1 MKSRRMATWAS
12 ALVPI
17 AALVAACSS
26 TPAASQAS
34 AAAQQSAAAST
45 AASAAAS
52 AGASGGTYLVGVPIP
67 QTGSE
72 AQSGTTIFNGIK
84 LAADQVNAAGGVLGK
99 QIQLIPQD
107 DACDPQ
113 TSTNAA
119 NKLVSQ
125 GVQAVVGAYCSSAA
139 LPAIPIYQR
148 AGIPDLQPSA
158 NSTKLVAVGAKNL
171 FLLDPTGQF
180 QAQLAAD
187 FFLKVLN
194 VKKVLIADDQS
205 TYSVDVAKLASDAIT
220 TGGGTVLPIQAV
232 PNTAQDFSAIITT
245 IRNNGAEAVYWTGYY
260 AQAALFVRQL
270 RGAGMTIPF
279 VTADG
284 SVDPTF
290 IKNAGASNA
299 EGAYGT
305 IATTTEFL
313 TGSAAQK
320 FISDYKAAFSSDP
333 GPYSAYAYDAVTALV
348 SAAKAANSLDP
359 AKVIDALHALKIDG
373 LTGSVSFAAD
383 GSRQGAKFVVLKV
396 VNGAYQMAPTQP

>member
-1 MKSRRMATWAS
+1 MQTRRMATWAS
-12 ALVPI
+12 VLVPI
-17 AALVAACSS
+17 VALVSACSS
-26 TPAASQAS
+26 TPASSQPT
-34 AAAQQSAAAST
+34 AAAQQST
-45 AASAAAS
+45 AATSAPT
-52 AGASGGTYLVGVPIP
+52 GGTYLVGVPIP

-84 LAADQVNAAGGVLGK
+84 LATDQINAAGGVLGQ
-99 QIQLIPQD
+99 QIVLSPQD

-119 NKLVSQ
+119 NKLVSL

-158 NSTKLVAVGAKNL
+158 NSTKLTAVGAQNL
-171 FLLDPTGQF
+171 FLLDPSGSF
-180 QAQLAAD
+180 QAQLASD

-194 VKKVLIADDQS
+194 VKKILIANDQS

-220 TGGGTVLPIQAV
+220 AGGGTVLPIQAV
-232 PNTAQDFSAIITT
+232 PNTAQDFSAVITT
-245 IRNNGAEAVYWTGYY
+245 IRSSGAEAVYWTGYY

-270 RGAGMTIPF
+270 RGAGLTIPF

-290 IKNAGASNA
+290 ITNAGAANA
-299 EGAYGT
+299 EGSYGT
-305 IATTTEFL
+305 IATTTQFL
-313 TGSAAQK
+313 TGSGAQK
-320 FISDYKAAFSSDP
+320 FIADYKAAFGADP
-333 GPYSAYAYDAVTALV
+333 GPYSAYAYDAMTALV

-359 AKVIDALHALKIDG
+359 AKVITALHALKIDG

>member
-1 MKSRRMATWAS
+1 MQTRRMATWAGV
-12 ALVPI
+12 LVPI
-17 AALVAACSS
+17 AALVGACSS
-26 TPAASQAS
+26 TPAASQP
-34 AAAQQSAAAST
+34 T
-45 AASAAAS
+45 A
-52 AGASGGTYLVGVPIP
+52 GTYLVGVPIP

-84 LAADQVNAAGGVLGK
+84 LATDQVNAAGGVLGQ
-99 QIQLIPQD
+99 QIVLSPQD

-119 NKLVSQ
+119 NKLVSL

-158 NSTKLVAVGAKNL
+158 NSTKLTQVGAQNL
-171 FLLDPTGQF
+171 FLLDPSGQF
-180 QAQLAAD
+180 QAQLASD

-194 VKKVLIADDQS
+194 VKKILIANDQS
-205 TYSVDVAKLASDAIT
+205 TYSVDVAKLASDDIT
-220 TGGGTVLPIQAV
+220 AGGGTVLPIQAV
-232 PNTAQDFSAIITT
+232 PNTAQDFSAVITT
-245 IRNNGAEAVYWTGYY
+245 IRSSGAEAVYWTGYY

-270 RGAGMTIPF
+270 RGAGLTIPF

-290 IKNAGASNA
+290 ITNAGAANA

-313 TGSAAQK
+313 TGSGAQK
-320 FISDYKAAFSSDP
+320 FIADYKTAFGSDP
-333 GPYSAYAYDAVTALV
+333 GPYSAYAYDAMMALV

-359 AKVIDALHALKIDG
+359 AKVITALHSLKVDG